1 MAALI
6 QAVPAVLWLV
16 GGWAMR
22 DHLRAALHW
31 SAFSALSV
39 LAFLLFVLAKPGP
52 DAPLAELARATGN
65 ISTVLAMIALQ
76 RGIWLFIG
84 GPLRNAGHL
93 AVLAVALLASWLGLD
108 PAAGPLRI
116 SVLCGVL
123 AVLSLGIA
131 RDLHRHAR
139 GTVHMRWPWVLSA
152 APLIACTLYVGR
164 GLRALLVPGAVPVE
178 MAGDSI
184 LNIAFAFVYA
194 VVVPSFH
201 ATLMAL
207 VVTRLVADLQRLSRH
222 DGLTGLLNRRAL
234 EDLLAAQVQRSRR
247 NAEPFCLLMLDV
259 DHFKSINDRFGHAVG
274 DQVLKHLSAV
284 LLGHVRAVDRVG
296 RFGGE
301 EFVVL
306 LPGLAL
312 AAALPLAE
320 RLRHAIAAEPLA
332 HVDAAIALSASIG
345 IAEWGGA
352 GEEPS
357 RLLVR
362 ADAALYQA
370 KQHGRDRVAS
380 ATMDPMPA

>member
-6 QAVPAVLWLV
+6 QAVSAVLWLV
-16 GGWAMR
+16 AGWAMR
-22 DHLRAALHW
+22 DQRRVALHW

-39 LAFLLFVLAKPGP
+39 LFFLLFVAKPGP
-52 DAPLAELARATGN
+52 GEPLAQLMRDASN
-65 ISTVLAMIALQ
+65 ISTVLSMVALQ
-76 RGIWLFIG
+76 RGIWLFVG
-84 GPLRNAGHL
+84 RPLRNTGHL
-93 AVLAVALLASWLGLD
+93 AVVLIVVLVSWAGADAS
-108 PAAGPLRI
+108 AGPLRVGVI
-116 SVLCGVL
+116 CGAL
-123 AVLSLGIA
+123 SALSLSIALDLHGHA
-131 RDLHRHAR
+131 RDTAHIRY
-139 GTVHMRWPWVLSA
+139 PWLLSA
-152 APLIACTLYVGR
+152 TPLIASAVYAAR
-164 GLRALLVPGAVPVE
+164 GLRALLVAGSVASE
-178 MAGDSI
+178 MGGDSA
-184 LNIAFAFVYA
+184 LNIASAFAYVM
-194 VVVPSFH
+194 VVPSFH

-207 VVTRLVADLQRLSRH
+207 VIMRLVADLRRLSRH
-222 DGLTGLLNRRAL
+222 DDLTGLLNRRAL
-234 EDLLAAQVQRSRR
+234 EEALTAQVQRSRR

-320 RLRHAIAAEPLA
+320 RLRQAIAGEPLA
-332 HVDAAIALSASIG
+332 HADAAIGLSASIG

-352 GEEPS
+352 REEPS

-380 ATMDPMPA
+380 AGVDPVTA

>member
-6 QAVPAVLWLV
+6 QAVPAVLWLI

-22 DHLRAALHW
+22 DQRRAALHW

-39 LAFLLFVLAKPGP
+39 LSFLLFVLAKPGP
-52 DAPLAELARATGN
+52 DAPLAEIARAAGN
-65 ISTVLAMIALQ
+65 VSTVLAMIALH

-84 GPLRNAGHL
+84 RPLRNAGHL
-93 AVLAVALLASWLGLD
+93 AALAAALLVSWAGLD
-108 PAAGPLRI
+108 GALAPLRI
-116 SVLCGVL
+116 AAICGVL
-123 AVLSLGIA
+123 ALVSLGIA

-139 GTVHMRWPWVLSA
+139 GTAHMRRPWLLSA
-152 APLIACTLYVGR
+152 APLIAVVIYAGR

-184 LNIAFAFVYA
+184 LNITSAFVYA

-234 EDLLAAQVQRSRR
+234 EEALAAQLQRSRR

-259 DHFKSINDRFGHAVG
+259 DHFKRINDRFGHAVG
-274 DQVLKHLSAV
+274 DQALKHLSG
-284 LLGHVRAVDRVG
+284 LLLDHVREVDRVG

-306 LPGLAL
+306 LPGLTL

-320 RLRHAIAAEPLA
+320 RLRQAIAAEPLA
-332 HVDAAIALSASIG
+332 QADAAIELSASIG

-352 GEEPS
+352 REEPS

-380 ATMDPMPA
+380 AGADPVAA

>member
-6 QAVPAVLWLV
+6 QAVSAVLWLV
-16 GGWAMR
+16 AGWAMR
-22 DHLRAALHW
+22 DQRRVALHW
-31 SAFSALSV
+31 SAFAALSV
-39 LAFLLFVLAKPGP
+39 LFFLLFVAKPAHGE
-52 DAPLAELARATGN
+52 PLAQLMRDASN
-65 ISTVLAMIALQ
+65 ISTVLSMVALQ
-76 RGIWLFIG
+76 RGIWLFVG
-84 GPLRNAGHL
+84 RALQNTGHV
-93 AVLAVALLASWLGLD
+93 AVVLIVVLVSWTGSD
-108 PAAGPLRI
+108 PSAGPLRVGVI
-116 SVLCGVL
+116 CGVL
-123 AVLSLGIA
+123 AALSLSIA
-131 RDLHRHAR
+131 RDLHGHAR
-139 GTVHMRWPWVLSA
+139 DTAHIRYPWLLSA
-152 APLIACTLYVGR
+152 APLIASAVYAVR
-164 GLRALLVPGAVPVE
+164 GLRAVLVAGSVASE
-178 MAGDSI
+178 MGGDSA
-184 LNIAFAFVYA
+184 LNIASAFAY
-194 VVVPSFH
+194 VVLVPSFH

-207 VVTRLVADLQRLSRH
+207 VVMRLVADLRRLSRH
-222 DGLTGLLNRRAL
+222 DDLTGLLNRRAL
-234 EDLLAAQVQRSRR
+234 EESLTAQVQRSRR

-274 DQVLKHLSAV
+274 DQVLKHLSAL

-332 HVDAAIALSASIG
+332 HADAAIALSASIG

-380 ATMDPMPA
+380 AGLDPMPA